1 MQAEEEIPVDPPLS
15 ADLFPDDLHS
25 THCGKVKVG
34 KLAHPVPSPSW
45 YHREKVHLVR
55 PYGTVCTKREGE
67 KERQQPSPDDSQDE
81 RGDVTSR
88 QFSVQ

>member
-34 KLAHPVPSPSW
+34 KLAHPVPWLSW
-45 YHREKVHLVR
+45 YHGEKVHLVR
-55 PYGTVCTKREGE
+55 PYGTVCTKRERE
-67 KERQQPSPDDSQDE
+67 KERDSRPPKTTRKTSE
-81 RGDVTSR
+81 VT
-88 QFSVQ
+88 